1 MTSDEKR
8 VTFLKSS
15 QLHITHLTAQD
26 GSLGVCEIYL
36 LGLK

>member
-1 MTSDEKR
+1 MTSDKKR

-15 QLHITHLTAQD
+15 QSHIAHSTAQG